1 MNLVT
6 LQGVPLGVVATPP
19 RGETTNSANTDGE
32 LTDLGNAQGDAT
44 TGAAPFVVP
53 AVGGS
58 PFPFQTPQGVPD
70 RDARHPSSETFTHDV
85 DPQAGGDL
93 GVHGEVVYG
102 ASTPA
107 GSQTPIASV
116 QAKTWRAEPAPW
128 DENIYA
134 AFTSGGFEG
143 DR

>member
-6 LQGVPLGVVATPP
+6 LQGVPLGVAQLPP
-19 RGETTNSANTDGE
+19 RGGTTESAATDGT
-32 LTDLGNAQGDAT
+32 LIDLGQAQGDST
-44 TGAAPFVVP
+44 TGAAPYVVP
-53 AVGGS
+53 VVGGS
-58 PFPFQTPQGVPD
+58 PFPFQTPQGRPD
-70 RDARHPSSETFTHDV
+70 RDARHPSSETFVHDV

-93 GVHGEVVYG
+93 GVHGEVTYG

-107 GSQTPIASV
+107 GSQTPIATV

-128 DENIYA
+128 DADIYA